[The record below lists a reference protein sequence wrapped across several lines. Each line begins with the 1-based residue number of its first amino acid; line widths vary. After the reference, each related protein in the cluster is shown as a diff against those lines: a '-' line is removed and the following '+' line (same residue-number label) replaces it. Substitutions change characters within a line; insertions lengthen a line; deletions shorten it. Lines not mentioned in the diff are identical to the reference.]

1 MDNLPAYLPQE
12 LYRAEQVRE
21 LDRIAIEDEGIPG
34 IDLMERA
41 GQAAFTVL
49 QQRWPRARSIGVLCG
64 VGNNGGDGYIVA
76 RLAHEA
82 GYAVTV
88 WSVGDADKVRG
99 DALTARTRMEEAGV
113 GIEKFMD
120 ADLPDLDIV
129 VDGLLGTGLGGEV
142 KGTWCNAI
150 VAINTAQQQGSR
162 VLALDT
168 PSGLHADTGQV
179 LGVAV
184 RADCCVTFIGL
195 KLGLFTGQGPALCG
209 EVVFDDLK
217 VPDSVY
223 ARVSPTATRW
233 HWAAASSLLP
243 HRSATAH
250 KGDFGH
256 VLVVGGDHGM
266 SGALRLAGEAALR
279 VGTGLVSTATRAAH
293 AAIVSSTR
301 PELMSHGVESVPE
314 LVALLRRASVV
325 AVGPGLGQGR
335 WARALFSALLDSP
348 LPMVVDA
355 DGLNLLAMEPLYRD
369 NWILTPHPGEAAGLL
384 GQSVDEVQ
392 ADRLKAAAE
401 IQRRYGGVVVL
412 KGAGTVV
419 FDNGT
424 GSGVEIAICSE
435 GNPGMASGGMGDVL
449 TGIIAGL
456 LAQGSLFAQGC
467 LLAQGCLPAQGC
479 SLGEAARL
487 GVCLHAHAADIA
499 AEQGQ
504 RGLLASDLFPVIRR
518 LVD

>member
-1 MDNLPAYLPQE
+1 MTDNLPQS
-12 LYRAEQVRE
+12 LYRAGQVRE

-34 IDLMERA
+34 IELMERA
-41 GQAAFTVL
+41 GQAAFAVL
-49 QQRWPRARSIGVLCG
+49 QQRWPRARSVGVVCG

-76 RLAHEA
+76 CLAHEA
-82 GYAVTV
+82 GYSVNV
-88 WSVGDADKVRG
+88 WLVGDASKVGG
-99 DALTARTRMEEAGV
+99 DALTARTRMEAAG
-113 GIEKFMD
+113 INAENFASD
-120 ADLPDLDIV
+120 DLPDVDLSDMDIV

-142 KGTWCNAI
+142 KGAWRNAI
-150 VAINTAQQQGSR
+150 AAINKAQQQGSH
-162 VLALDT
+162 VLALDI

-179 LGVAV
+179 LGAV
-184 RADCCVTFIGL
+184 VQADCCITFIGL

-209 EVVFDDLK
+209 EVVFHDLN
-217 VPDSVY
+217 VPGSVY
-223 ARVSPTATRW
+223 AQLSPTATRL
-233 HWAAASSLLP
+233 HWAAVSSLLP
-243 HRSATAH
+243 RRSASAH

-293 AAIVSSTR
+293 AAMISGTR
-301 PELMSHGVESVPE
+301 PELMSHGVESALE
-314 LVALLRRASVV
+314 LAPLLRRANVV
-325 AVGPGLGQGR
+325 AVGPGLGQSD
-335 WARALFSALLDSP
+335 WAQALFGALLDSP

-355 DGLNLLAMEPLYRD
+355 DALNLLAMDPMHRD
-369 NWILTPHPGEAAGLL
+369 NWILTPHPGEAARLL
-384 GQSVDEVQ
+384 GQSIDEVQ

-419 FDNGT
+419 IDS
-424 GSGVEIAICSE
+424 SGEVAICSE

-449 TGIIAGL
+449 TGVIAGL
-456 LAQGSLFAQGC
+456 LAQGP

-487 GVCLHAHAADIA
+487 GVCLHAHAADLA